1 MRLKI
6 VLILY
11 LLITPIALTALPV
24 FSDEAIYIHW
34 AQVATNE
41 PSKYAFLPML
51 DGKPPLHVWT
61 LIPMLKIVQDPLLA
75 GRLIS
80 VFIGLVNI
88 VLIGILI
95 RELGGETRDERLA
108 QLAAIILPFWFFP
121 NRMALAEVM
130 LVMWLLLGLVAGMRA
145 YASNKKSLFWTL
157 IFSLAVGGALWTK
170 VSGLFFVPIF
180 LMIPL
185 LITSAKTKK
194 LSLIAMIREAYFHSG
209 VFRLFVGGVIGGLIF
224 LTLRLSPLFPY

>member
-1 MRLKI
+1 MKK
-6 VLILY
+6 Y
-11 LLITPIALTALPV
+11 LLLALFLLTHFLFLTKLPV

-95 RELGGETRDERLA
+95 RELEINLLA
-108 QLAAIILPFWFFP
+108 
-121 NRMALAEVM
+121 
-130 LVMWLLLGLVAGMRA
+130 
-145 YASNKKSLFWTL
+145 K
-157 IFSLAVGGALWTK
+157 
-170 VSGLFFVPIF
+170 
-180 LMIPL
+180 
-185 LITSAKTKK
+185 
-194 LSLIAMIREAYFHSG
+194 
-209 VFRLFVGGVIGGLIF
+209 
-224 LTLRLSPLFPY
+224 

>member
-108 QLAAIILPFWFFP
+108 QLAAPP
-121 NRMALAEVM
+121 RSRRMESRSP
-130 LVMWLLLGLVAGMRA
+130 RA
-145 YASNKKSLFWTL
+145 DA
-157 IFSLAVGGALWTK
+157 
-170 VSGLFFVPIF
+170 
-180 LMIPL
+180 
-185 LITSAKTKK
+185 
-194 LSLIAMIREAYFHSG
+194 
-209 VFRLFVGGVIGGLIF
+209 
-224 LTLRLSPLFPY
+224 

>member
-108 QLAAIILPFWFFP
+108 QLAAIILPFWFFH

-157 IFSLAVGGALWTK
+157 IFSLAVVRIKHCLCSDIPNDSFAHNFSKNKKTFSYSDDSRGVLSFWRFSTVRWRSDWRVNFSYTSFVSALS
-170 VSGLFFVPIF
+170 VFVC
-180 LMIPL
+180 
-185 LITSAKTKK
+185 SQC
-194 LSLIAMIREAYFHSG
+194 
-209 VFRLFVGGVIGGLIF
+209 
-224 LTLRLSPLFPY
+224 